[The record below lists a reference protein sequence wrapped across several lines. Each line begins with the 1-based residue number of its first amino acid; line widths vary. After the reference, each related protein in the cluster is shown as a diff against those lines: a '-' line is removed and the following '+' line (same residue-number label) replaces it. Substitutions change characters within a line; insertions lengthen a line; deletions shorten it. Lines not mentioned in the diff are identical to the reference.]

1 MLLRTEFYHCPL
13 TGVNNNGEK
22 VIREEFSKN
31 SHKVYGSS
39 FFSDAADTGD
49 QLLSGVSMTS

>member
-1 MLLRTEFYHCPL
+1 MTEFFH

-22 VIREEFSKN
+22 VIREITKTFSKN
-31 SHKVYGSS
+31 SHTVYGSS
-39 FFSDAADTGD
+39 FLTDAADTGD